1 MSQRGSFVSY
11 YHILHQ
17 RRNDLKLSI
26 QDVSNQTRLAPL
38 YIQAI
43 EEHNLDVFSD
53 DFSFVRYFVHAYAD
67 AIGVNWQ
74 AIATEVDED
83 VKEFAHQR
91 DMALTQA
98 QRRMVAQMPSVKK
111 EKSKKYRRKKKK
123 KTSFMQK
130 QISQVTMYLHS
141 KNSRMVKL
149 LVLIG
154 IVGLCGLSVL
164 NFGLRYVS
172 NQKQAS
178 IDKQKQAE
186 LEEKEAQT
194 DILASE
200 RKKAQEADALVISAI
215 DGKENTYQISNIQDD
230 MKTLDLKVTLP
241 SNSKITLKKDDT
253 VINNESKVYTNSFS
267 HSLEV
272 SENCTFELSIETYS
286 DNEISL
292 DGRTI
297 KFDKTNWTEG
307 NPAVITLQLGTG
319 NPNAQVST
327 DTTDEDSIY
336 DDYDYDYDYSYD
348 DSSYYQ
354 EDTGY
359 EDEYTEQT
367 DTY

>member
-1 MSQRGSFVSY
+1 MSY

-74 AIATEVDED
+74 VIATEVDED
-83 VKEFAHQR
+83 VKNFAHQR

-98 QRRMVAQMPSVKK
+98 QRRMVAQMPSVKN
-111 EKSKKYRRKKKK
+111 EKNKKNRRKKKK

-130 QISQVTMYLHS
+130 QISQVTKYLHS
-141 KNSRMVKL
+141 KNSRMTKV

-154 IVGLCGLSVL
+154 IVGLCILSIL
-164 NFGLRYVS
+164 NFGLRYAS
-172 NQKQAS
+172 SQKQAT
-178 IDKQKQAE
+178 IDKQKQTE

-215 DGKENTYQISNIQDD
+215 EGKENTYQISNIQSD
-230 MKTLDLKVTLP
+230 MKTLDLSVTLP
-241 SNSKITLKKDDT
+241 SNTKITLKKDDT
-253 VINNESKVYTNSFS
+253 VINDESKVYTSSFS

-272 SENCTFELSIETYS
+272 SENCTFELSIETYA

-292 DGRTI
+292 DGKTI

-319 NPNAQVST
+319 NPNQQVST
-327 DTTDEDSIY
+327 DTTEENTTY
-336 DDYDYDYDYSYD
+336 DDYDYSYD
-348 DSSYYQ
+348 DYSYYQ
-354 EDTGY
+354 EDTGN